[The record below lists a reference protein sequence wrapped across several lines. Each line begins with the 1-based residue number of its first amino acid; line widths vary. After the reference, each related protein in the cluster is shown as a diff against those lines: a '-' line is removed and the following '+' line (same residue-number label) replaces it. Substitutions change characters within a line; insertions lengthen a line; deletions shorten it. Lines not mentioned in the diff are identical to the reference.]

1 MSRVKNFIR
10 FSRPHTIIGTSL
22 SVLALYTLAL
32 AYTDG
37 GTGSWEVLLVAWVS
51 CLGANIF
58 IVGLNQLTDIDI
70 DRINKPYL
78 PLASGAYTVRTGQL
92 IIGIALLTALVL
104 AAYGGRFLLWTVG
117 LSLLL
122 GIAYSTPPVR
132 LKRFHFWAAFCI
144 IAVRGLIV
152 NILLFLHFYEKLA
165 GATALPPL
173 IGWLTFTIFIYGL
186 IIAWFKDM
194 PDTDGDKAYQ
204 IHTLSLKVGL
214 RRVFWIGNSLLAGLF
229 LLLAALP
236 FLVEL
241 EVMTLLF
248 SLGHL
253 TLLAGFLVLASRVTL
268 SQKSSIMRYYQAV
281 WGLFFLEY
289 GLFAASGWLGG

>member
-1 MSRVKNFIR
+1 MNPLMNFIR
-10 FSRPHTIIGTSL
+10 FSRPHTIVGTSL
-22 SVLALYTLAL
+22 SVLTLYVLAL
-32 AYTDG
+32 AYAE
-37 GTGSWEVLLVAWVS
+37 GTPVNWEVLLVAWIS

-58 IVGLNQLTDIDI
+58 IVGLNQLTDIEI

-78 PLASGAYTVRTGQL
+78 PLASGAYSVRTGQL
-92 IIGIALLTALVL
+92 IIGISLLVALSL
-104 AAYGGRFLLWTVG
+104 AVYGGKYLLWTVG

-122 GIAYSTPPVR
+122 GIAYSMPPLR

-152 NILLFLHFYEKLA
+152 NILLFLHFQKQLS
-165 GATALPPL
+165 GVATFPTL
-173 IGWLTFTIFIYGL
+173 IGWLTVTIFIYGL

-194 PDTDGDKAYQ
+194 PDTAGDEAYEIQ
-204 IHTLSLKVGL
+204 TLSLKVGL

-229 LLLAALP
+229 LLLTLLP
-236 FLVEL
+236 FWVEL
-241 EVMTLLF
+241 EVESLIF

-253 TLLAGFLVLASRVTL
+253 VLLLGFLGLASRVDL
-268 SQKSSIMRYYQAV
+268 SQKASIMRYYQAV

-289 GLFAASGWLGG
+289 GIFAASGWLA